1 MSPFA
6 RYPRSTSLGGT
17 EALQSAIALRGQ
29 CANVKGGGALTA
41 RTALGRAV
49 EAWKEVAGLVQTVR
63 QTSRTTADSN
73 GVLSK
78 IFVEYVEL

>member
-1 MSPFA
+1 M
-6 RYPRSTSLGGT
+6 
-17 EALQSAIALRGQ
+17 
-29 CANVKGGGALTA
+29 KGGGALTA